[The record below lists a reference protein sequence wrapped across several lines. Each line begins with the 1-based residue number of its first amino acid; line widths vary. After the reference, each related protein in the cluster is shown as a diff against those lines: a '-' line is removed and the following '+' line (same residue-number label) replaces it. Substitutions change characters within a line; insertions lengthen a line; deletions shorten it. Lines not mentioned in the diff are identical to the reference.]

1 PSRFEYERAI
11 RRSSLPPSSRL
22 LALTIATWAD
32 VRTGII
38 PDRYMPSL
46 TVLEAAT
53 GLSRKTVRAHLDV
66 LEAEGWVARDR
77 PTAEEARRGARTRY
91 RLMIPA
97 DAADAEDAE
106 PVEPVEEVEEVE
118 EVEPEPVDQAEP
130 VEEGRGATP
139 PPGEEVGA
147 PRPHGRGATPP
158 DKRRHAPTGMGATP
172 PKSSMSSMSDVQ
184 SSPAPARGTTGTA
197 LADRTPT
204 IETELADEPAAY
216 AARLALAEHTSRPIS
231 PAHARA
237 VAAAI
242 LARARGQ
249 VGDPVAYV
257 TAAVHRDPTP
267 HIPAPMPP
275 TVAEATR

>member
-1 PSRFEYERAI
+1 
-11 RRSSLPPSSRL
+11 
-22 LALTIATWAD
+22 
-32 VRTGII
+32 
-38 PDRYMPSL
+38 
-46 TVLEAAT
+46 
-53 GLSRKTVRAHLDV
+53 
-66 LEAEGWVARDR
+66 
-77 PTAEEARRGARTRY
+77 
-91 RLMIPA
+91 
-97 DAADAEDAE
+97 
-106 PVEPVEEVEEVE
+106 
-118 EVEPEPVDQAEP
+118 
-130 VEEGRGATP
+130 
-139 PPGEEVGA
+139 
-147 PRPHGRGATPP
+147 
-158 DKRRHAPTGMGATP
+158 
-172 PKSSMSSMSDVQ
+172 MSSMSDVQ

-275 TVAEATR
+275 TVAEATRRPDGVTGHPTRPGDRSPGTVAALDQVRATLAELAARRRAERDARPTGLADWST